1 MSHIAEWKVRLYLF
15 EEGHT
20 TKARLEL
27 DTGTNRLTGHGTARC
42 APQDADVPEIGDE
55 LAVARAMEDL
65 ALQMKRAAYGDM
77 RPASAPSLP
86 EPSSRTSGGWTPER
100 EHEGCPAR

>member
-1 MSHIAEWKVRLYLF
+1 MTHTAEWKVRLYLF
-15 EEGHT
+15 EEDHT

-27 DTGTNRLTGHGTARC
+27 DTGTTRLTGHGTARC
-42 APQDADVPEIGDE
+42 APQDTDVPEIGDE

-77 RPASAPSLP
+77 QAAGATSHEESPNPYSGWLDMEAS
-86 EPSSRTSGGWTPER
+86 
-100 EHEGCPAR
+100 